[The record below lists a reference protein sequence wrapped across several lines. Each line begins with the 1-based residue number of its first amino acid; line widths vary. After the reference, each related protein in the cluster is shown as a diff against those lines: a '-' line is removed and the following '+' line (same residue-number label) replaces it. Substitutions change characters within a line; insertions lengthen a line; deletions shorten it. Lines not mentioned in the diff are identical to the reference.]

1 MMKRLIAMMMV
12 AAAPAGAQTAPAH
25 FTIEVGQ
32 SNFSTPLPEGNYRVS
47 VTFGGRK
54 ASAATVKAEAR
65 RLMLEDVRTRPG
77 KSLVK
82 SFIVNVRTP
91 ALIPPP
97 ENAPG
102 GTAVRLS
109 SNDLKSLNWD
119 DQLSLEFLGPTAGV
133 RSVDIAPVQV
143 PTVYLAG
150 DSTVTDQDAEPGASW
165 GQMLPRFFNADIAVA
180 NHAKSG
186 ATMKSFL
193 TELRFDKVLSR
204 MKPGDW
210 LLIQFGHNDQKKQW
224 PQTYVDAATT
234 YRSYL
239 RAYIAEA
246 RLRGATPILVT
257 STERRNFDSSGR
269 IVPSHGAYP
278 DAVRIVAQEE
288 KVPLVDLNPM
298 TIRFYEALGPNR
310 SPLAFSDG
318 GKDKTHHNNYGAY
331 EIARMVAAGIA
342 AAEPKLA
349 AHLLPEALH
358 FDPARPDPPESFSL
372 PVSAARTSVR
382 PEGN

>member
-1 MMKRLIAMMMV
+1 MMIA
-12 AAAPAGAQTAPAH
+12 ATPAGAQSVPAH
-25 FTIEVGQ
+25 FTIEAGQ
-32 SNFSTPLPEGNYRVS
+32 TTLSTPVAEGNYRVT

-54 ASAATVKAEAR
+54 ATATTVKAEAR
-65 RLMLEDVRTRPG
+65 RLMIEDVRTRPG
-77 KSLVK
+77 KSVMQ

-91 ALIPPP
+91 ALTPPP

-102 GTAVRLS
+102 GTAVWLS
-109 SNDLKSLNWD
+109 ANDLKSLDWD
-119 DQLSLEFLGPTAGV
+119 DRLSLEFLGSAPGV
-133 RSVDIAPVQV
+133 RSVEIAPVDV

-165 GQMLPRFFNADIAVA
+165 GQMLPRFFKPDIAVA

-186 ATMKSFL
+186 ATLKSFL
-193 TELRFDKVLSR
+193 TELRFDKLLSR

-239 RAYIAEA
+239 RTYIAEA

-257 STERRNFDSSGR
+257 STERRNFDSSGH
-269 IVPSHGAYP
+269 IIPSHGAYP
-278 DAVRIVAQEE
+278 EAVRAVAREE
-288 KVPLVDLNPM
+288 KVALIDLNAM
-298 TIRFYEALGPNR
+298 TISFYEALGPQR

-342 AAEPKLA
+342 ASDPKLA
-349 AHLLPEALH
+349 AHLLPEALQ

-372 PVSAARTSVR
+372 PASAARSDVR